1 MNGTKKLILKSGVV
15 IALGFA
21 WLGTMPPAASAM
33 SGTCG
38 DCVLACPQDLTLY
51 CFEECD
57 TDLGGS
63 CDFVTGCGTGIAVL
77 CNMIQ

>member
-1 MNGTKKLILKSGVV
+1 MTGAKKLILKSGVV
-15 IALGFA
+15 VALGLA
-21 WLGTMPPAASAM
+21 WLGTKPQRALAM
-33 SGTCG
+33 DGACG

-63 CDFVTGCGTGIAVL
+63 CDLVTGCGTGLAVI